1 MILITKWRLARSI
14 VLWFQEFWMV
24 EKGRQ
29 GFLEP
34 ISARGSFFTFET
46 EVITFFSGAIGSVP
60 HFCPYISTES
70 TITGKRQE
78 QGRRCWYL
86 YTTSRS
92 VVFQMSEVQYCH
104 LEVARWD
111 GRDTSFMWKPH
122 GSTGRVK
129 EVRLTVQ
136 TPWRRQIDISY
147 KRPADCCGWMREARL
162 RSSDERARNQ
172 LSKHLLTYQAKI
184 HLIGHISTHQ

>member
-34 ISARGSFFTFET
+34 ISVRGSFFTFET
-46 EVITFFSGAIGSVP
+46 EVITFFRGAIGSVP

-92 VVFQMSEVQYCH
+92 VVYSVLSLRGCK
-104 LEVARWD
+104 VRCARYILHVETTWLHRSCKRSPTD
-111 GRDTSFMWKPH
+111 RPDAVTKTNWYFLQKTCWLLRMNERSKAAIEWWTCKKPA
-122 GSTGRVK
+122 
-129 EVRLTVQ
+129 EQ
-136 TPWRRQIDISY
+136 TPS
-147 KRPADCCGWMREARL
+147 
-162 RSSDERARNQ
+162 
-172 LSKHLLTYQAKI
+172 
-184 HLIGHISTHQ
+184 HISGQNSSHRSHKHSSITIL